1 MRSEERPR
9 WILIDSSD
17 GPHPENEE
25 VVVTLEGLDAP
36 NVTKGALRL
45 PGQRPDALC
54 VVRMTE
60 RAGIPRAEDNVRLD
74 RETLAPSNAAL
85 VTRAVALCEKY
96 DLPVADWKTAR
107 RILRLRAPASQA
119 AA

>member
-1 MRSEERPR
+1 MSRTLVRQPLAPGARVVIRDEEWLVLGTNPANCGGEAVRVRGLSE
-9 WILIDSSD
+9 L
-17 GPHPENEE
+17 
-25 VVVTLEGLDAP
+25 
-36 NVTKGALRL
+36 
-45 PGQRPDALC
+45 
-54 VVRMTE
+54 VR
-60 RAGIPRAEDNVRLD
+60 D

-96 DLPVADWKTAR
+96 DRPVADWKTAR

>member
-60 RAGIPRAEDNVRLD
+60 RACIPRAEDSGSG
-74 RETLAPSNAAL
+74 EH
-85 VTRAVALCEKY
+85 
-96 DLPVADWKTAR
+96 
-107 RILRLRAPASQA
+107 LRLGQRERANGREQIDGA
-119 AA
+119 